1 MKTEFKLW
9 SESNPDAKENI
20 SPQIGMREWDDL
32 TTEDKERMLKIFIQ
46 FRWFIRD
53 KRKFIPHTIVS
64 LNKRYKNIGY
74 GKHLLNHGGPHY
86 LDKEGSLDNCCHTEA
101 ENDFFEIFREQS
113 QDVVYE
119 MLSIHSKYLIDQDY
133 LEKYDNAKDE
143 NERVLIINEAYDLF
157 DKFAYFYNDTAKQ
170 FSLNIMLT
178 RNGFVFIQDK
188 KITEEIYIPVI
199 NYLSDKKWE
208 PVNRELEDAFDD
220 YQKGTDKEYSS
231 CVTHAISALQAYLQL
246 IVNNKTG
253 KGSINSLIVTAR
265 KQSLIPND
273 KFTEQIF
280 KNIESI
286 LMFERQETG
295 DPHPKKEYAT
305 EKNARLVLNLIMIFL
320 QHCIQS

>member
-1 MKTEFKLW
+1 MVHC
-9 SESNPDAKENI
+9 NHYNH
-20 SPQIGMREWDDL
+20 
-32 TTEDKERMLKIFIQ
+32 IF
-46 FRWFIRD
+46 
-53 KRKFIPHTIVS
+53 HTIFS
-64 LNKRYKNIGY
+64 LNNKY
-74 GKHLLNHGGPHY
+74 KHLSFGENTLNHNGPHY
-86 LDKEGSLDNCCHTEA
+86 NNIFLMNCCTDTA
-101 ENDFFEIFREQS
+101 LTDFYKIFREQK

-119 MLSIHSKYLIDQDY
+119 MLSIYSELLIRKDY
-133 LEKYDNAKDE
+133 LKDYKNTEDE
-143 NERVLIINEAYDLF
+143 NKRELMTNQAYELF
-157 DKFAYFYNDTAKQ
+157 DEFSDFFNDISRQ

-178 RNGFVFIQDK
+178 RSGFVFRQDE

-208 PVNRELEDAFDD
+208 PVNRELKDAFDD
-220 YQKGTDKEYSS
+220 YQKGTEQEYSS

-246 IVNNKTG
+246 IVNDKTG
-253 KGSINSLIVTAR
+253 KGSINSLIVAAR
-265 KQSLIPND
+265 KQNMIPND

-320 QHCIQS
+320 QHCIQI